1 MLKLYTEDG
10 EVVKVLGEDGEE
22 LVLDTDYTVEEVDEE
37 NEEVDGSKSE

>member
-10 EVVKVLGEDGEE
+10 EVVKVLDEAGEE